1 MPRCSRAWREAAYQ
15 IDFRSRIPWEV
26 SGGSLRSPGSCTLS
40 KSNASRVAL
49 CRSPFEVCLLLCL
62 PFSNIRPGTAVKLMA
77 RRVPGRKNGY
87 AAGSTSQ
94 NMSFGPIECKA
105 LDVSSCLVEGWKIA
119 SAFGLGCVRSRAM
132 PMRETGS
139 VDEKAFQEL
148 LFLRTVQTARVE
160 SLVRR

>member
-1 MPRCSRAWREAAYQ
+1 
-15 IDFRSRIPWEV
+15 
-26 SGGSLRSPGSCTLS
+26 
-40 KSNASRVAL
+40 
-49 CRSPFEVCLLLCL
+49 
-62 PFSNIRPGTAVKLMA
+62 MA

-119 SAFGLGCVRSRAM
+119 SAFGLGYVRSRAM